1 MFLKQ
6 CHFDSIYFTIRYKSL
21 SWDQN
26 KMLLDF
32 TAEFYSTWGAWMQT
46 MYYLKPRNAGIP
58 KPIKLGLASASGVLD
73 LAVESNPSL
82 YWLV

>member
-1 MFLKQ
+1 MYLNQ
-6 CHFDSIYFTIRYKSL
+6 CHFDCIYFTL

-32 TAEFYSTWGAWMQT
+32 TAEFYSTWGTWMQT

-58 KPIKLGLASASGVLD
+58 KPMKLGLASASGVLD